1 MILPST
7 SAAVVGNGSGTGRCT
22 RFARKALRPIR
33 VGLRLFRDREGNFQ
47 LGVFGDKGLRAD
59 QPACM
64 SREHDVAA
72 RSEVRLRHVDG
83 RREQRLIFVAVVHDR
98 AVSEALWRRPDDGTC
113 LEISRQRPFDC
124 GGQT

>member
-7 SAAVVGNGSGTGRCT
+7 SAAVVGNGFGTGRCSAI
-22 RFARKALRPIR
+22 RRKALRPIR

-47 LGVFGDKGLRAD
+47 LGVFGDTGIRAD

-64 SREHDVAA
+64 SREYDVAA
-72 RSEVRLRHVDG
+72 RSEVRRHVDG
-83 RREQRLIFVAVVHDR
+83 RRQQRLIFVAVVHDR

-113 LEISRQRPFDC
+113 L
-124 GGQT
+124 